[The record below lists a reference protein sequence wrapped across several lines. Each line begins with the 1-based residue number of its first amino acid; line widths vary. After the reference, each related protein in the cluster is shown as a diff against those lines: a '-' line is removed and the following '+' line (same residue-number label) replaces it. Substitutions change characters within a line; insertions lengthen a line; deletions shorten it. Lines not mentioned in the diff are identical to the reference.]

1 MEDLIDNIRNYI
13 HLSEEE
19 TELIK
24 KLFTEKSLKKGEN
37 ILEQG
42 KICKSLFFV
51 SKGLLRQYINH
62 EGKELTIHF
71 NEENTFACD
80 FDSFI
85 SQSPSEK
92 TIEALEDTELNIISF
107 ENLQQ
112 FYAEINNGDRFGRLL
127 LEKIFSSAIRHIIS
141 VHADTAEQRYL
152 NFLHSFKHLQ
162 QRIPQLYIASFIG
175 VTPQSLSR
183 IRRRIARK

>member
-1 MEDLIDNIRNYI
+1 MEELINNIRNYI

-19 TELIK
+19 TELTK
-24 KLFTEKSLKKGEN
+24 RLFTNKSLKKGEN

-62 EGKELTIHF
+62 DGKELTIHF
-71 NEENTFACD
+71 NEEKTFACD

-85 SQSPSEK
+85 SQTPSKK
-92 TIEALEDTELNIISF
+92 TIEALEDTELNIISY
-107 ENLQQ
+107 ENLQK
-112 FYAEINNGDRFGRLL
+112 FYAQINKGDCFGRLL
-127 LEKIFSSAIRHIIS
+127 LEKIFSSALQHIIS
-141 VHADTAEQRYL
+141 VYADTAEQRYL
-152 NFLHSFKHLQ
+152 SFLHDFKHLQ
-162 QRIPQLYIASFIG
+162 QRIPQFYIASFIG

-183 IRRRIARK
+183 IRRRIAKK

>member
-1 MEDLIDNIRNYI
+1 MEELINNIRNYI

-19 TELIK
+19 TELTK
-24 KLFTEKSLKKGEN
+24 RLFTNRSLKKGEN

-62 EGKELTIHF
+62 DGKELTIHF
-71 NEENTFACD
+71 NEEKTFACD

-85 SQSPSEK
+85 SQTPSKK
-92 TIEALEDTELNIISF
+92 TIEALEDTELNIISY
-107 ENLQQ
+107 ENLQK
-112 FYAEINNGDRFGRLL
+112 FYAQINKGDCFGRLL
-127 LEKIFSSAIRHIIS
+127 LEKIFSSALQHIIS
-141 VHADTAEQRYL
+141 VYADTAEQRYL
-152 NFLHSFKHLQ
+152 SFLHDFKHLQ
-162 QRIPQLYIASFIG
+162 QRIPQFYIASFIG

-183 IRRRIARK
+183 IRRRIAKK